1 MVEDLIERATRVA
14 LAVATVGGILWA
26 TVRFIF
32 EPHVTRVVK
41 AVVKAEF
48 AAKEKAEAAEVEAAK
63 DLARRMGLL
72 EDRMSKV
79 ESGAERTSDAVGRV
93 EEGMARQTKILERL
107 TEKLEVVTLT
117 TARIEE
123 RTTERGVE
131 RRREG

>member
-1 MVEDLIERATRVA
+1 MEAFLELATKVA
-14 LAVATVGGILWA
+14 VGTMALGGLLWSV
-26 TVRFIF
+26 VRFIF
-32 EPHVTRVVK
+32 EPHVRRVVQ

-48 AAKEKAEAAEVEAAK
+48 AAKEKAEAAEVAAAQ

-72 EDRMSKV
+72 EDRMTKV

-117 TARIEE
+117 VARIEE